1 MVWSTWSYI
10 YIYEYIYICVYLF
23 IFPVGG
29 VVVVAVGYTRAC
41 IHLWPVWS
49 GHTCIF
55 ICSYKYFTWSD
66 TRPSACLIWERRPT
80 ARSSV
85 DREITGAKCWTL
97 ILVSLLEHTPLW
109 HPHTF
114 RKGGHDRG
122 GGMME
127 PSSKDHFF
135 KWSLLPRITP
145 DWLSTTRT
153 DSYDSYYSM
162 TLYILYNI
170 YNIYIYIY
178 IYIHTYISQCLV
190 KHILA
195 MFAKLF
201 GSCFSNGGGRFFNG
215 IYIYI

>member
-55 ICSYKYFTWSD
+55 ICSYKYLTWSD

-114 RKGGHDRG
+114 RKGWHDRG
-122 GGMME
+122 GA
-127 PSSKDHFF
+127 
-135 KWSLLPRITP
+135 WWNLLPRITSSK
-145 DWLSTTRT
+145 DHSWLTQ
-153 DSYDSYYSM
+153 YDSYG
-162 TLYILYNI
+162 LIWLIL
-170 YNIYIYIY
+170 
-178 IYIHTYISQCLV
+178 
-190 KHILA
+190 
-195 MFAKLF
+195 
-201 GSCFSNGGGRFFNG
+201 
-215 IYIYI
+215 